1 MKLYIYKSKSN
12 TTLYMAKTYRKNNGK
27 SSTKIV
33 EKLGTLEEVKE
44 KANGEDPIVW
54 AKKYVEQKTKE
65 ENENRGIYYE
75 KLIEGKEL
83 SSEQKIYNLGHIFLR
98 KIFEELDLNKLC
110 KDIKKD
116 YKFDYELDDILEDLI
131 CTRVMYPTS
140 KLSSCEE
147 AHKFLRQPKYKLHDI
162 YRALDV
168 LAKEKEK
175 IEKWCYEKSLNII
188 KKRNTKVLYYDCTNY
203 FFEIELEDEDD
214 LEQDK
219 KGLRKYGK
227 NKENRPLPIVE
238 MGLFIDGSGFPLAFN
253 INPGNTNEQTTLRPL
268 EKQIMK
274 DFELSKFLVCT
285 DAGLGSFNNRN
296 FNNKGNRVYI
306 VTQSL
311 KQLPQEYQAD
321 AISNIGWH
329 LLGSSKSINLSKLN
343 KYDSK
348 NKNIYYKEILITRTK
363 KDPDTKKRITLKER
377 MIVTFSPKYATYQK
391 NIRNA
396 QIFRA
401 KEMIEKHPE
410 RYTKLPQ
417 NNAKRFIQK
426 ENITTDG
433 ECAERYKLYYKESLE
448 KYEEQFDGLY
458 ALCVPE
464 EMEASVEEILQV
476 SKGRWEIE
484 ESFRIMKSEFK
495 ARPPVYLRLE
505 DRIKAHFVICYLS
518 LLVYRILEKEKLQDK
533 YTTEE
538 IIKTLKDMQTNKIEG
553 IGYKQLY
560 QKTAITTDLNNNYTF
575 NLDQKFISMKN
586 FKNINNILHSIIYQ

>member
-1 MKLYIYKSKSN
+1 MKLSIGHTKNN
-12 TTLYMAKTYRKNNGK
+12 TYLYMVKSFRKGGK
-27 SSTKIV
+27 STSKIV
-33 EKLGTLEEVKE
+33 EKLGTLEDVRQ

-54 AKKYVEQKTKE
+54 AKKYVEEKTKE

-98 KIFEELDLNKLC
+98 KIFEELDLDKLC

-140 KLSSCEE
+140 KLSSYEE

-175 IEKWCYEKSLNII
+175 IEKWCYEKSLNVI

-203 FFEIELEDEDD
+203 FFEIESEDEDD

-311 KQLPQEYQAD
+311 KQLPQEYQTD

-329 LLGSSKSINLSKLN
+329 LLGSSKSINLGKLN

-348 NKNIYYKEILITRTK
+348 NKNIYYKEILITRSK

-377 MIVTFSPKYATYQK
+377 MIVTFSPKYAIYQK
-391 NIRNA
+391 NIRDA

-433 ECAERYKLYYKESLE
+433 ECAEKYKLYYKESLE

-495 ARPPVYLRLE
+495 ARPVYLRLE

-538 IIKTLKDMQTNKIEG
+538 IIKTLKEMQSNKIDG

-560 QKTAITTDLNNNYTF
+560 QKTEITTDLNNNYTF
-575 NLDQKFISMKN
+575 NLDQEFIGIKNLKKFLK
-586 FKNINNILHSIIYQ
+586 F

>member
-1 MKLYIYKSKSN
+1 MQLRIYESKSN
-12 TTLYMAKTYRKNNGK
+12 TTFYMVKGYRDSDGR
-27 SSTKIV
+27 STSKIV
-33 EKLGTLEEVKE
+33 EKIGTLAEVKE
-44 KANGEDPIVW
+44 KANGEDPFVW

-75 KLIEGKEL
+75 KLVEGKEL

-98 KIFEELDLNKLC
+98 KIFEELELKKLC
-110 KDIKKD
+110 KKIQKN
-116 YKFDYELDDILEDLI
+116 YKFDYELSDILEDLI
-131 CTRVMYPTS
+131 CTRIMYPNS
-140 KLSSCEE
+140 KLSSYEE
-147 AHKFLRQPKYKLHDI
+147 AHNFLRQPKYQLHDV

-168 LAKEKEK
+168 LCKEKEI
-175 IEKWCYEKSLNII
+175 IEKWCYEKSLNVI
-188 KKRNTKVLYYDCTNY
+188 KERNTKVLYYDCTNY

-214 LEQDK
+214 IEQNK

-253 INPGNTNEQTTLRPL
+253 IHPGNTNEQTTLRPL
-268 EKQIMK
+268 EKQITK

-296 FNNKGNRVYI
+296 FNNKGERVYI
-306 VTQSL
+306 VTQSI
-311 KQLPQEYQAD
+311 KQLSQEYQAD

-329 LLGSSKSINLSKLN
+329 LFGSKKSVNLSKIN

-348 NKNIYYKEILITRTK
+348 NKNIYYKEILIKRTK
-363 KDPDTKKRITLKER
+363 KDPDTNKKITLDER
-377 MIVTFSPKYATYQK
+377 MIVTFSPKYAAYQK
-391 NIRNA
+391 NIRDA

-401 KEMIEKHPE
+401 KEIIEKYPE

-426 ENITTDG
+426 ENITSDG
-433 ECAERYKLYYKESLE
+433 ECAEKYKLYYKESLE

-464 EMEASVEEILQV
+464 DMEASVEEILQV

-495 ARPPVYLRLE
+495 ARPVYLRLE
-505 DRIKAHFVICYLS
+505 ERIKAHFVICYLS
-518 LLVYRILEKEKLQDK
+518 LLIYRILEKEKLQDK

-538 IIKTLKDMQTNKIEG
+538 IIKTLKNMQTNKIEG

-560 QKTAITTDLNNNYTF
+560 QKTEITTSLNNNYDF
-575 NLDQKFISMKN
+575 SLDQEFIGIKNMKKFIK
-586 FKNINNILHSIIYQ
+586 F

>member
-44 KANGEDPIVW
+44 KPNGEDPIVW

-98 KIFEELDLNKLC
+98 KIFEELDLDKLC

-116 YKFDYELDDILEDLI
+116 YKFVYELDDILEDLI

-140 KLSSCEE
+140 KLSSYEK
-147 AHKFLRQPKYKLHDI
+147 AHKFLRQPKYKLHDV

-175 IEKWCYEKSLNII
+175 IEKWCYEKSLNVI
-188 KKRNTKVLYYDCTNY
+188 KERNTKVLYYDCTNY

-253 INPGNTNEQTTLRPL
+253 INPENTNERTTLRPL

-285 DAGLGSFNNRN
+285 DAGLGSFNSRN

-391 NIRNA
+391 NIRDA

-433 ECAERYKLYYKESLE
+433 ECAEKYKLYYKESLE

-495 ARPPVYLRLE
+495 ARPVYLRLE
-505 DRIKAHFVICYLS
+505 NRIIAHFVICYLS

-560 QKTAITTDLNNNYTF
+560 QKTEITTDLNNNYTF
-575 NLDQKFISMKN
+575 NLDQEFIGIKNLKKFLK
-586 FKNINNILHSIIYQ
+586 F

>member
-65 ENENRGIYYE
+65 EDENRGIYYE

-98 KIFEELDLNKLC
+98 KIFEELDLDKLC

-140 KLSSCEE
+140 KLSSYEE

-175 IEKWCYEKSLNII
+175 IEKWCYEKSLNVI
-188 KKRNTKVLYYDCTNY
+188 KERNTKVLYYDCTNY

-391 NIRNA
+391 NIKDA

-433 ECAERYKLYYKESLE
+433 ECAEKYKLYYKESLE

-495 ARPPVYLRLE
+495 ARPVYLRLE

-560 QKTAITTDLNNNYTF
+560 QKTTITTDLNNNYTF
-575 NLDQKFISMKN
+575 NLDQEFIGIKNLKKLLKF
-586 FKNINNILHSIIYQ
+586 

>member
-33 EKLGTLEEVKE
+33 EKLGTLEEVTE

-54 AKKYVEQKTKE
+54 AKKYVEEKTKE

-98 KIFEELDLNKLC
+98 KIFEELDLDKLC

-140 KLSSCEE
+140 KLSSYEK
-147 AHKFLRQPKYKLHDI
+147 AHKFLRQPKYKLHDV

-175 IEKWCYEKSLNII
+175 IEKWCYEKSLNVI
-188 KKRNTKVLYYDCTNY
+188 KERNTKVLYYDCTNY

-238 MGLFIDGSGFPLAFN
+238 IGLFIDGSGFPLAFN
-253 INPGNTNEQTTLRPL
+253 INPENTNEQTTLRPL

-311 KQLPQEYQAD
+311 KQLPREYQAD

-329 LLGSSKSINLSKLN
+329 LLGSSKSINLGKLN

-348 NKNIYYKEILITRTK
+348 NKNIYYKEILITRSK

-391 NIRNA
+391 NIRDA

-433 ECAERYKLYYKESLE
+433 ECAEKYKLYYKESLE

-495 ARPPVYLRLE
+495 ARPVYLRLE
-505 DRIKAHFVICYLS
+505 NRIKAHFVICYLS

-560 QKTAITTDLNNNYTF
+560 QKTEITTDLNNNYTF
-575 NLDQKFISMKN
+575 NIDQEFIGIKNLKKFLK
-586 FKNINNILHSIIYQ
+586 F

>member
-12 TTLYMAKTYRKNNGK
+12 TTLYMAKTYRKDNGK
-27 SSTKIV
+27 SSTKII
-33 EKLGTLEEVKE
+33 EKLGTLEEIRE
-44 KANGEDPIVW
+44 KANGEDPVVW
-54 AKKYVEQKTKE
+54 AKKYVEEKTKE

-83 SSEQKIYNLGHIFLR
+83 SSEQKVYNLGHIFLR
-98 KIFEELDLNKLC
+98 KIFEELELNELC

-116 YKFDYELDDILEDLI
+116 YKFDYELSDILEDLI
-131 CTRVMYPTS
+131 CTRIMYPNS
-140 KLSSCEE
+140 KLSSYED
-147 AHKFLRQPKYKLHDI
+147 AHIFLRQPKYKLYDV

-168 LAKEKEK
+168 ISKEKEK
-175 IEKWCYEKSLNII
+175 IEKWCYEKSLNVI
-188 KKRNTKVLYYDCTNY
+188 KERNTKVLYYDCTNY

-227 NKENRPLPIVE
+227 NKENRPLPIAE

-253 INPGNTNEQTTLRPL
+253 VNPGNTNEQTTLRPL

-285 DAGLGSFNNRN
+285 DAGLGSFSNRN
-296 FNNKGNRVYI
+296 FNNKGDRVYI

-311 KQLPQEYQAD
+311 KQLSQEYQAD

-329 LLGSSKSINLSKLN
+329 LLGSRKSIDLSKLN

-348 NKNIYYKEILITRTK
+348 NKNIYYKEILIKRTK
-363 KDPDTKKRITLKER
+363 KDPTTKEKITLEER
-377 MIVTFSPKYATYQK
+377 MIVTFSPKYAAYQK
-391 NIRNA
+391 NIRDA
-396 QIFRA
+396 QIYRA
-401 KEMIEKHPE
+401 KEIIEKYPE

-426 ENITTDG
+426 ENITSDG
-433 ECAERYKLYYKESLE
+433 ECAEKYKLYYKESLE

-495 ARPPVYLRLE
+495 ARPVYLRLE
-505 DRIKAHFVICYLS
+505 DRIRAHFVICYLS
-518 LLVYRILEKEKLQDK
+518 LLIYRILEKEKLQDK
-533 YTTEE
+533 YTTDE
-538 IIKTLKDMQTNKIEG
+538 IIKTLKDMQTNKIDG

-560 QKTAITTDLNNNYTF
+560 QKTEITTDLNSNYTF
-575 NLDQKFISMKN
+575 NIDQEFIGTKNLKKFLK
-586 FKNINNILHSIIYQ
+586 F